1 MAFIV
6 ASPTVVASGVV
17 DRPVAVGSGPVVC
30 VAACMVAPFRKTY
43 DVRYP
48 YSVRLSTL
56 NPAVAGGHDMASQPD
71 PTPVPRVPLTRER
84 VLQAAV
90 ALADRDG
97 VASLSMRKL
106 ARELGVEAMSLYHH
120 VASKHALLDGMVD
133 HVFGEIDLP
142 AGEQGWKEA
151 MRQRAV
157 SARAA
162 LRRHPWAIALMES
175 RSTPGPANLRHHD
188 AVIGCLRQ
196 AGFSV
201 ALTAHAYSIL
211 DAYIYGFALQEAS
224 LPFDTPEETAE
235 VAQSIMADFP
245 AADAYPHLA
254 ELATQHVLQ
263 PGYSYGDEYEFGLE
277 LILDGLQRAA
287 SAPDPTA

>member
-1 MAFIV
+1 MA
-6 ASPTVVASGVV
+6 T
-17 DRPVAVGSGPVVC
+17 
-30 VAACMVAPFRKTY
+30 
-43 DVRYP
+43 
-48 YSVRLSTL
+48 
-56 NPAVAGGHDMASQPD
+56 QPD
-71 PTPVPRVPLTRER
+71 PDPAPRIPLTRER
-84 VLQAAV
+84 VLRAAV

-97 VASLSMRKL
+97 VASLSMRRL
-106 ARELGVEAMSLYHH
+106 AKQLGVEAMSLYHH
-120 VASKHALLDGMVD
+120 VASKDALLDGMVD
-133 HVFGEIDLP
+133 HVFSEIDLP
-142 AGEQGWKEA
+142 AGDKDWKAA
-151 MRQRAV
+151 MRRRAI

-235 VAQSIMADFP
+235 LAQSIMAGFP
-245 AADAYPHLA
+245 AADAYPNLA
-254 ELATQHVLQ
+254 ELATRHVLQ
-263 PGYSYGDEYEFGLE
+263 PGYDYGDEYEFGLS
-277 LILDGLQRAA
+277 LILDGLERAA
-287 SAPDPTA
+287 SAPGGREP